1 MELNRICRSYVR
13 MILPAVRGLIFA
25 LRPPVTIAFI
35 AAAASTS
42 GSQSSRAQEVQL
54 RLEHFMPETSPQ
66 HREVFLPWAHRI
78 EAASKGRMRVSVT
91 GGLGTNRPPSELLG
105 KVVRSETDIS
115 WTVAGYTPGRFPKLS
130 VFELPWIV
138 SSRAA
143 VTSLA
148 VHEFYETYARDE
160 LADVHALAIWCISS
174 GIVMSKERQVLLPSD
189 LKGLRIRAASA
200 QLGSMLS
207 AFGAEPKYLL
217 ATAVAAELD
226 KGNLDGT
233 LLPYEVIPTFQ
244 LQTRI
249 RQITEFAGDRGLF
262 TSVHILA
269 MSRER
274 YMRLPP
280 ELRQVI
286 DENSG
291 IKLAGEIGRL
301 FDSFETI
308 GRDVFEASGGTVT
321 FIKGEQYDDW
331 YEQSQP
337 IVDGWT
343 QQQKERGTDGQ
354 MLLKAAKSLIA
365 KYSSQWEPLRNY

>member
-1 MELNRICRSYVR
+1 LRTARGVLLALRSPAGVA
-13 MILPAVRGLIFA
+13 IVATAAFTIAVR
-25 LRPPVTIAFI
+25 PC
-35 AAAASTS
+35 
-42 GSQSSRAQEVQL
+42 RAQEVQL

-66 HREVFLPWAHRI
+66 HRELFLPWARRI
-78 EAASKGRMRVSVT
+78 EEASKGRMRVNVT
-91 GGLGTNRPPSELLG
+91 GGLGLHGPPSELLG
-105 KVVRSETDIS
+105 KVVRSEADIS
-115 WTVAGYTPGRFPKLS
+115 WTVSGYTPGRFPKLS

-148 VHEFYETYARDE
+148 AHEFYETHARDE

-174 GIVMSKERQVLLPSD
+174 GIIMSKERQVLLPSD

-207 AFGAEPKYLL
+207 AFGAEPKYIP
-217 ATAVAAELD
+217 ATTVAAELD

-274 YMRLPP
+274 YMSLPP
-280 ELRQVI
+280 ELRRVI

-321 FIKGEQYDDW
+321 FIKGEQYDVW
-331 YEQSQP
+331 YRQSQP
-337 IVDGWT
+337 VIEAWL
-343 QQQKERGTDGQ
+343 QQQRERGADGE
-354 MLLKAAKSLIA
+354 MLLEAAKSLIA
-365 KYSSQWEPLRNY
+365 KYSSYWEPLRN

>member
-1 MELNRICRSYVR
+1 
-13 MILPAVRGLIFA
+13 
-25 LRPPVTIAFI
+25 
-35 AAAASTS
+35 
-42 GSQSSRAQEVQL
+42 
-54 RLEHFMPETSPQ
+54 
-66 HREVFLPWAHRI
+66 
-78 EAASKGRMRVSVT
+78 
-91 GGLGTNRPPSELLG
+91 
-105 KVVRSETDIS
+105 
-115 WTVAGYTPGRFPKLS
+115 

-148 VHEFYETYARDE
+148 LQEYYETYARDE
-160 LADVHALAIWCISS
+160 LADVKVLAIWCHSS
-174 GIVMSKERQVLLPSD
+174 GIIMGKDRRVLLPSD

-200 QLGSMLS
+200 QLGRMLA
-207 AFGAEPKYLL
+207 AFGAEPKYLPG
-217 ATAVAAELD
+217 TAVAAELD
-226 KGNLDGT
+226 QGKLDGT

-249 RQITEFAGDRGLF
+249 HQISEFAGDRGLF
-262 TSVHILA
+262 TSIHILA

-280 ELRQVI
+280 DLRQVI

-291 IKLAGEIGRL
+291 LKLAGEIGRL

-321 FIKGEQYDDW
+321 FVKGDHYGLW
-331 YEQSQP
+331 YQQSQP
-337 IVDGWT
+337 VVDAWV
-343 QQQKERGTDGQ
+343 QQQKERGADGE

-365 KYSSQWEPLRNY
+365 KYSSQWEPLHN